1 MPTCLPPP
9 PRAAIAAVLT
19 SLLPPPPGA
28 SASLAPAGPAAAVA
42 RQIRRNDGHH
52 PGAAVG
58 MSSASVAER
67 ERESEA
73 GEFTEV
79 VVVRHGETAWNASR
93 IIQGHLDVELN
104 EIGRQQAVAVARRL
118 SNEAKPA
125 AIYSSDLKRA
135 AETAEIIAKACSLP
149 NVVFDPALRE
159 RHIGDLQGLKYED
172 AGKEKPEAYRAF
184 LSHKRNRQ
192 IPGLGFTGEGAV
204 GDLWGLDDWRETRLE
219 VANGRGSWM
228 KGDSG
233 DGGGC
238 WCSFSYKNFGLV
250 FQGGGES
257 LDQLSER
264 CVSCLYNIVE
274 KHQGERIILVSHGGT
289 IRELYRHASPMK
301 PLHGKIHNT
310 SVSVIL
316 VSGATG
322 RCIVKACGD
331 ISHLKETGVLENA
344 FGGDKNSA

>member
-93 IIQGHLDVELN
+93 IIQVPCSVPPAPSPIYFSEALVFNFGEKLWLGKLGRINDSLVVHLFLGHLDVELN
-104 EIGRQQAVAVARRL
+104 EIGRQQAVAVWYD
-118 SNEAKPA
+118 
-125 AIYSSDLKRA
+125 IFQ
-135 AETAEIIAKACSLP
+135 IA
-149 NVVFDPALRE
+149 VVFDPALRE

-192 IPGLGFTGEGAV
+192 IP
-204 GDLWGLDDWRETRLE
+204 
-219 VANGRGSWM
+219 
-228 KGDSG
+228 
-233 DGGGC
+233 
-238 WCSFSYKNFGLV
+238 
-250 FQGGGES
+250 GGGES

>member
-1 MPTCLPPP
+1 
-9 PRAAIAAVLT
+9 
-19 SLLPPPPGA
+19 
-28 SASLAPAGPAAAVA
+28 
-42 RQIRRNDGHH
+42 
-52 PGAAVG
+52 
-58 MSSASVAER
+58 MSSASAAEGG
-67 ERESEA
+67 A

-104 EIGRQQAVAVARRL
+104 EVGRQQAVAVARRL

-135 AETAEIIAKACSLP
+135 AETAEIIAKACNLP

-172 AGKEKPEAYRAF
+172 AATQRPEAYKAF

-192 IPGLGFTGEGAV
+192 IP
-204 GDLWGLDDWRETRLE
+204 
-219 VANGRGSWM
+219 
-228 KGDSG
+228 
-233 DGGGC
+233 
-238 WCSFSYKNFGLV
+238 
-250 FQGGGES
+250 GGGES

-264 CVSCLYNIVE
+264 CVSCLSNIVE
-274 KHQGERIILVSHGGT
+274 KHQGERVILVSHGGT

-316 VSGATG
+316 VSGASG
-322 RCIVKACGD
+322 RCIVKAWGD
-331 ISHLKETGVLENA
+331 ISHLKDTSVLENA
-344 FGGDKNSA
+344 FGGDKHSA